1 MKKILTL
8 IFLILIFTT
17 QFIFAG
23 AVNPKVV
30 MITTKGRIVM
40 ELDISKA
47 PLTTANFVK
56 YVKSGFY
63 NGLIFHRVI
72 KRFMIQGGGLNPN
85 MSRKSTRSSILN
97 EADNGLKNDKYT
109 IAMAR
114 TSDPHSATSQFFINT
129 KNNSFLNFRS
139 KSRRGWGYCVFGKVI
154 KGFSVV
160 DSIEST
166 NTTSRMG
173 HRNVPVQHIII
184 KRAFLIK

>member
-1 MKKILTL
+1 MKKILS
-8 IFLILIFTT
+8 LILLISVLTT
-17 QFIFAG
+17 QFIFAEP
-23 AVNPKVV
+23 VNPKVV
-30 MITTKGRIVM
+30 LITTKGRIVL
-40 ELDISKA
+40 ELNISKA

-56 YVKSGFY
+56 YVKTGYY

-72 KRFMIQGGGLNPN
+72 KRFMIQGGGLKQN
-85 MSRKSTRSSILN
+85 MGRKSAGSSVLN
-97 EADNGLKNDKYT
+97 EADNGLNNDKYT

-114 TSDPHSATSQFFINT
+114 TSAPHSATSQFFINT

-184 KRAFLIK
+184 KRDT